1 MIAMPVS
8 GYLSSNGA
16 GTVVPWFGLFTF
28 PHLLPKNDTLRI
40 AAGQAHYVFAWT
52 IAFVLAAHLGAVVW
66 HAGIKRDSVLTRMWP
81 RYRPA
86 PPTAES

>member
-1 MIAMPVS
+1 
-8 GYLSSNGA
+8 
-16 GTVVPWFGLFTF
+16 
-28 PHLLPKNDTLRI
+28 
-40 AAGQAHYVFAWT
+40 VFAWT

-86 PPTAES
+86 PSTAKS